1 MQHENRTLPDG
12 KRRKACCEPGKKH
25 TGNQG
30 GGRKRGGFD
39 SVSRSAAD
47 GIFSAVPRTGCDAI
61 SDFA

>member
-1 MQHENRTLPDG
+1 MKIALCQMANAG
-12 KRRKACCEPGKKH
+12 KPAAKH